1 MRISSIPIQRIR
13 ERGIRAPE
21 DYDIFFGSWT
31 QGVCILDH
39 AGIVQYVNPAYGQI
53 FRQNRASL
61 IHANVYKHLNDEL
74 AIDALKRKKHVKGY
88 LQTYIGEHKIYAEAT
103 PMLDDGE
110 FCGVL
115 IQYEEMESADNQIVD
130 ITGFIQ
136 SGQTKALENPFPEIV
151 TRDKRFIKVLGQ
163 ARRAA
168 QTNATIMIQG
178 ESGTGKELVARA
190 IHKHSKRNAG
200 PFVAVNCGAIPAN
213 LIESELFGYE
223 AGAFTGAARQKKG
236 KFEIANGGTLFLDEI
251 GDLPLELQVKLLR
264 ALQEREIERVG
275 GAHPIPVDV
284 RIVTATHCQLQEMVE
299 KGSFREDLYYRL
311 NVVPVELPALRERR
325 DDFPV
330 LVDHF
335 MKRSAENLG
344 IEQPVMTEEAMA
356 YLKSYDWPGNI
367 RELENTMERVLIFV
381 DDGYIDVNDLPRNI
395 SKHYNM
401 QKTTQPTNGLVNLSA
416 FNDVASF
423 DSYEKEIIELA
434 LKKHGS
440 FNAAGKALGLTH
452 KTVAAKARKY
462 GLRD

>member
-88 LQTYIGEHKIYAEAT
+88 LQTYIGEQKIYAEAT

-115 IQYEEMESADNQIVD
+115 IKYEETASTDNQVVD

-136 SGQTKALENPFPEIV
+136 GGKKETPVNPFPEIV
-151 TRDKRFIKVLGQ
+151 TKDKRFIKVLGQ

-275 GAHPIPVDV
+275 GSHPIPVDV

-311 NVVPVELPALRERR
+311 NVVPVELPALRERT

-335 MKRSAENLG
+335 MRRSSENLG

-381 DDGYIDVNDLPRNI
+381 DDGYVDVNDLPRNI

-401 QKTTQPTNGLVNLSA
+401 QKTSQPTTGLVNLSA

-423 DSYEKEIIELA
+423 DNYEKEIIELA

>member
-88 LQTYIGEHKIYAEAT
+88 LQTYIGEQKIYAEAT

-115 IQYEEMESADNQIVD
+115 IKYEETASTDNQVVD

-136 SGQTKALENPFPEIV
+136 GGKKETPVNPFPEIV
-151 TRDKRFIKVLGQ
+151 TKDKRFIKVLGQ

-275 GAHPIPVDV
+275 GSHPIPVDV

-311 NVVPVELPALRERR
+311 NVVPVELPALRERT

-335 MKRSAENLG
+335 MRRSSENLG

-356 YLKSYDWPGNI
+356 HLKSYDWPGNI

-381 DDGYIDVNDLPRNI
+381 DDGYVDVNDLPRNI

-401 QKTTQPTNGLVNLSA
+401 QKTSQPTTGLVNLSA

-423 DSYEKEIIELA
+423 DNYEKEIIELA

>member
-88 LQTYIGEHKIYAEAT
+88 LQTYIGEQKIYAEAI

-115 IQYEEMESADNQIVD
+115 IKYEETVSADNHVVD
-130 ITGFIQ
+130 ITGLIQ
-136 SGQTKALENPFPEIV
+136 GGQTKALENPFPEIV

-236 KFEIANGGTLFLDEI
+236 KFEIADGGTLFLDEI

-275 GAHPIPVDV
+275 GSQPIPVDV

-299 KGSFREDLYYRL
+299 KGIFREDLYYRL
-311 NVVPVELPALRERR
+311 NVVPVELPALRERT

-335 MKRSAENLG
+335 MKRSSENLG

-356 YLKSYDWPGNI
+356 YLKSYEWPGNI

-381 DDGYIDVNDLPRNI
+381 DDGYVDVNDLPRNI

-401 QKTTQPTNGLVNLSA
+401 QKTSQPTTGLVNLSA

>member
-1 MRISSIPIQRIR
+1 M
-13 ERGIRAPE
+13 
-21 DYDIFFGSWT
+21 
-31 QGVCILDH
+31 
-39 AGIVQYVNPAYGQI
+39 
-53 FRQNRASL
+53 
-61 IHANVYKHLNDEL
+61 
-74 AIDALKRKKHVKGY
+74 
-88 LQTYIGEHKIYAEAT
+88 QTIK
-103 PMLDDGE
+103 
-110 FCGVL
+110 
-115 IQYEEMESADNQIVD
+115 IVD

-284 RIVTATHCQLQEMVE
+284 RIVTATTVSFKRWWKRDRLEKIFTTALMSCQ
-299 KGSFREDLYYRL
+299 
-311 NVVPVELPALRERR
+311 
-325 DDFPV
+325 
-330 LVDHF
+330 
-335 MKRSAENLG
+335 
-344 IEQPVMTEEAMA
+344 
-356 YLKSYDWPGNI
+356 
-367 RELENTMERVLIFV
+367 
-381 DDGYIDVNDLPRNI
+381 
-395 SKHYNM
+395 
-401 QKTTQPTNGLVNLSA
+401 
-416 FNDVASF
+416 
-423 DSYEKEIIELA
+423 
-434 LKKHGS
+434 
-440 FNAAGKALGLTH
+440 
-452 KTVAAKARKY
+452 
-462 GLRD
+462 

>member
-275 GAHPIPVDV
+275 GPI
-284 RIVTATHCQLQEMVE
+284 
-299 KGSFREDLYYRL
+299 LYL
-311 NVVPVELPALRERR
+311 LMCE
-325 DDFPV
+325 
-330 LVDHF
+330 
-335 MKRSAENLG
+335 SS
-344 IEQPVMTEEAMA
+344 Q
-356 YLKSYDWPGNI
+356 
-367 RELENTMERVLIFV
+367 
-381 DDGYIDVNDLPRNI
+381 
-395 SKHYNM
+395 
-401 QKTTQPTNGLVNLSA
+401 QPTV
-416 FNDVASF
+416 SF
-423 DSYEKEIIELA
+423 KRWWKRDRLEKIFTTA
-434 LKKHGS
+434 LMS
-440 FNAAGKALGLTH
+440 CQ
-452 KTVAAKARKY
+452 
-462 GLRD
+462 